1 MTGTQNLE
9 CELTLRAGKMV
20 WDLNGISREDWRKLP
35 AKYESQSD
43 PAWDSTIAPNI
54 PRVKK

>member
-1 MTGTQNLE
+1 
-9 CELTLRAGKMV
+9 MV

-35 AKYESQSD
+35 KSYESQSD
-43 PAWDSTIAPNI
+43 PKWDATIAPNV